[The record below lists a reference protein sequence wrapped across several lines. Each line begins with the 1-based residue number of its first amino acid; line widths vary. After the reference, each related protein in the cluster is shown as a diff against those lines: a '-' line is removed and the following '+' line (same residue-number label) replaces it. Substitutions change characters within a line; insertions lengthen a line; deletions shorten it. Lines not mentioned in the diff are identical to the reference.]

1 MSVDM
6 DKKFLAKVTP
16 FDADGE
22 AGVIRF
28 VLGNGQEV
36 VAVLKDMPEDIVQR
50 LVVHGLSQKVGDSVA
65 GLSKDRRFGDAYATM
80 QDVVA
85 MLVAGNWN
93 AGREGGSSDLV
104 EALAKLKKL
113 PLEDVR
119 VAVKRMDEET
129 LKRVLA
135 NPAVKAEIAKIKAKR
150 ASDAAKVS
158 QASVDEIE
166 LDLG

>member
-1 MSVDM
+1 MSDM

-16 FDADGE
+16 FDADGKE
-22 AGVIRF
+22 GQVSF
-28 VLGNGQEV
+28 VLGNGQTV
-36 VAVLKDMPEDIVQR
+36 TAVLKDLPEDIVAR

-85 MLVAGNWN
+85 MLVQGNWN

-113 PLEDVR
+113 DVESVR

-150 ASDAAKVS
+150 AQDNAKASAAS
-158 QASVDEIE
+158 IDEIE